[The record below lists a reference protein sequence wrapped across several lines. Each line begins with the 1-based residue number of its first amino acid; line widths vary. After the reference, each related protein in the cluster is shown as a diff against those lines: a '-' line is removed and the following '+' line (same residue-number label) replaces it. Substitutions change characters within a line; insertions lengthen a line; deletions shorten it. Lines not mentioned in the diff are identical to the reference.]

1 MEKKDIETCLHEYG
15 GNIIM
20 EFSIKEYEKYNENE
34 ILTLYQS
41 VGWTNYTNNPNVL
54 KSAYKN
60 SLKTLAAY
68 ENEKLL
74 GIIRVVGDGYSI
86 VFIQD
91 IIVSPEYQRHGIG
104 TALLKKILEIY
115 PNVYQK
121 SLLTDN
127 TDKTIQFYKSVGF
140 EMDTD
145 IGCRAFTKMF

>member
-1 MEKKDIETCLHEYG
+1 
-15 GNIIM
+15 M
-20 EFSIKEYEKYNENE
+20 EFSIKEYSKYNESE
-34 ILTLYQS
+34 ILNLYQS
-41 VGWTNYTNNPNVL
+41 VGWINYTNNPNML
-54 KSAYKN
+54 KNAYTN
-60 SLKTLAAY
+60 SLKILAAY

-91 IIVSPEYQRHGIG
+91 IIVLPEYQSHGIG

-115 PNVYQK
+115 RNVYQK

-127 TDKTIQFYKSVGF
+127 MDETIQFYKSVGF

-145 IGCRAFTKMF
+145 IDCRVFTKMF

>member
-1 MEKKDIETCLHEYG
+1 MEKKDIEKSLQEYE
-15 GNIIM
+15 GNNIM
-20 EFSIKEYEKYNENE
+20 EFSIKEYSKYNESE
-34 ILTLYQS
+34 ILSLYQS
-41 VGWTNYTNNPNVL
+41 VGWINYTNNPNML
-54 KSAYKN
+54 KNAYAN

-68 ENEKLL
+68 EKEKLL